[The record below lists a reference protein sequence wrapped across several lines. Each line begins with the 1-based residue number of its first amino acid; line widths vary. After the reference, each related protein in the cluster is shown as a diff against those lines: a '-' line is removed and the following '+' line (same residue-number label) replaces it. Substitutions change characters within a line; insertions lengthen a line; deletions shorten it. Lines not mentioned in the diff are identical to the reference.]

1 MLEVQA
7 RTLAHMEALRARFA
21 HQGVVI
27 VSHADVIKAALA
39 YCLGLSLDGL
49 QRFDIAPASLSTV
62 MIGDWGA
69 KVLSVNEVAAS

>member
-7 RTLAHMEALRARFA
+7 RTLAHMETLRARFA
-21 HQGVVI
+21 DQGVVI

-62 MIGDWGA
+62 VIGDWGA